1 MRRSTL
7 TKKNSPPTLIT
18 PALLRRWPLPEID
31 GELGK
36 ESRGRVLVVGGSE
49 QVPGGVMLAA
59 IGALRAGAGKIQIAT
74 SKGVAPTVAI
84 AVPEARVIGRR
95 HDRAGESARGSER
108 AIRKEVDACDALLV
122 GPGMRAPA
130 AGVALISQW
139 FKLNSDSD
147 GDGDRNSEAT
157 LVVDAAPLSAFR
169 RDVRPRREGARLI
182 LTPHAGEMA
191 SLCGIDRDEVLAD
204 PCAIARAVAA
214 RLGAVVALKG
224 ANTYV
229 AAPDGKTFKNTAGNI
244 GLGTSGSGDTLSG
257 VIAGLCARG
266 ADPLQATVWGVYLHA
281 RAGDLLARRIGPLG
295 FLARELLTE
304 IPPLLASLRPAPR
317 RPRKR

>member
-1 MRRSTL
+1 MAQ
-7 TKKNSPPTLIT
+7 KNDPPTLIT

-36 ESRGRVLVVGGSE
+36 EGRGRVLVVGGSE
-49 QVPGGVMLAA
+49 QIPGGVMLAA

-74 SKGVAPTVAI
+74 SKSVAPAVAI
-84 AVPEARVIGRR
+84 AVPEARVIGLRQ
-95 HDRAGESARGSER
+95 DRAGEIARGSER
-108 AIRKEVDACDALLV
+108 TIRREVGACDALLV

-147 GDGDRNSEAT
+147 GDSDSEAT

-169 RDVRPRREGARLI
+169 GDARPRREGARLI

-204 PCAIARAVAA
+204 PCSIARAVAA
-214 RLGAVVALKG
+214 RIGAVVALKG

-229 AAPDGKTFKNTAGNI
+229 AAPDGKAFKNTAGNI

-317 RPRKR
+317 RPRTR